1 MPNNNIVTK
10 EMVAANMQDYTVTT
24 LNGFKPTTVVQIR
37 LKNGFIITDATS
49 CVDPAN
55 YSEEIGKEILLKRM
69 ENKVWELLGFEL
81 ASKLN
86 GSALDLTPMDQ
97 IHR

>member
-1 MPNNNIVTK
+1 MINTVTK
-10 EMVAANMQDYTVTT
+10 EMVAENMQDVYVTT
-24 LNGFKPTTVVQIR
+24 IDKFKPTTVVQIR
-37 LKNGFIITDATS
+37 MKNGFVLTDSTT

-69 ENKVWELLGFEL
+69 ENEVWKLLGFEL

-86 GSALDLTPMDQ
+86 NA
-97 IHR
+97 